1 MSTQQ
6 RIKRCGLCREPG
18 HNKRTC
24 PSKDETCAI
33 CLDNCG
39 KCRTTLE
46 CGHTFHTKCV
56 LKWLIR
62 MNSCPCCRAKV
73 CDFAT
78 DNNFASLPGVY
89 IVDDIYSMYW
99 FVFEQYSGR
108 ELVREWYR
116 MFKRNREPHNRDVE
130 LLDEFDE

>member
-6 RIKRCGLCREPG
+6 RIKRCGLCRESG

-33 CLDNCG
+33 CFDNCG

-46 CGHTFHTKCV
+46 CGHTFDTKCV
-56 LKWLIR
+56 FKWLSKN
-62 MNSCPCCRAKV
+62 NSCPCCRANV
-73 CDFAT
+73 CELAT
-78 DNNFASLPGVY
+78 DNQDAGLPGLDV
-89 IVDDIYSMYW
+89 VDIMYSMYW